1 MLILTAENKVLD
13 TRTMKV
19 GDEVHHGVLSFQDHQ
34 NPDFYFNVVEFLE
47 EFSSASI
54 TLKIGEFEVVM
65 PLHWSILCTDMEY
78 LQSIPLWE
86 VGGKHFPVFCLNPID
101 GYQPEFLRLR
111 TSTIFPQNT
120 WTAPQL
126 NDKDL
131 LVVPL
136 GEQQNSM
143 ETAVAG
149 EGAKVVGSDEVIT
162 IPGKEESELFIDQK
176 RRKDNK
182 GPLCAFFSASKFEVY
197 KPVGDIW

>member
-1 MLILTAENKVLD
+1 MLILTAENNVLD

-54 TLKIGEFEVVM
+54 TLKIGEYEVVM

-136 GEQQNSM
+136 GEHQNPM
-143 ETAVAG
+143 DATVIEA
-149 EGAKVVGSDEVIT
+149 DEVIEDS
-162 IPGKEESELFIDQK
+162 PLFIDQK
-176 RRKDNK
+176 RRQDNK

-197 KPVGDIW
+197 KPVGDVW

>member
-54 TLKIGEFEVVM
+54 TLRIGEYEVVM
-65 PLHWSILCTDMEY
+65 PLHWSILCTDLEY

-136 GEQQNSM
+136 GAHHDPM
-143 ETAVAG
+143 EPT
-149 EGAKVVGSDEVIT
+149 VIEDA
-162 IPGKEESELFIDQK
+162 IDDHSSLFIDQK
-176 RRKDNK
+176 RKRGDK

-197 KPVGDIW
+197 KPVGDVWGD

>member
-1 MLILTAENKVLD
+1 MLILTAENTVLD

-54 TLKIGEFEVVM
+54 TLRIGEYEVVM
-65 PLHWSILCTDMEY
+65 PLHWSILCTDLEY

-136 GEQQNSM
+136 GQHQDPMEPIVIEDALDENS
-143 ETAVAG
+143 
-149 EGAKVVGSDEVIT
+149 S
-162 IPGKEESELFIDQK
+162 LFIDQK
-176 RRKDNK
+176 RKRSDR

-197 KPVGDIW
+197 KPVGDVWGD

>member
-1 MLILTAENKVLD
+1 MLILTAENTVLD

-54 TLKIGEFEVVM
+54 TLRIGEYEVVM

-136 GEQQNSM
+136 GEHQNPM
-143 ETAVAG
+143 GTTIVE
-149 EGAKVVGSDEVIT
+149 KDEVLT
-162 IPGKEESELFIDQK
+162 ETSSLFIDQK
-176 RRKDNK
+176 RKKSNK